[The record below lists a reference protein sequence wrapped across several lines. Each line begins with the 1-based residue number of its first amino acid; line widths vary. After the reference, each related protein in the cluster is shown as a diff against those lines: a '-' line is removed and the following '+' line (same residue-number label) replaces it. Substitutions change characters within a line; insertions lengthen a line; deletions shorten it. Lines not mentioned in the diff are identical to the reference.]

1 MVHLTVT
8 VHTSALKLAFKSH
21 PIEASEDADTLKLPL
36 DKFALV
42 PETEVDSVKHPQGG
56 VTTVCPED
64 RVFLGAGAGDH
75 DNIIIS
81 PQKQ

>member
-21 PIEASEDADTLKLPL
+21 PIETSEDADTLKFTL

-42 PETEVDSVKHPQGG
+42 SKTET
-56 VTTVCPED
+56 
-64 RVFLGAGAGDH
+64 
-75 DNIIIS
+75 N
-81 PQKQ
+81 